1 MLATKVKFS
10 DENSAILE
18 PETTL
23 ETSSLQEMAKCPI
36 EFSSDGSNIKKPT
49 SPVVRGLLMATG
61 TLSLATGII
70 GIFVPVLPTT
80 CFLLFAAWCYARS
93 SQKCYDRLMNAKY
106 IGTYL
111 KNYRK
116 GKGVDKSIKIASISL
131 IWISISYAALA
142 VVSNAYVQIL
152 LLAIAAGVTW
162 HIATIPTLKQ
172 SQQRITSENAEI
184 INRRSSSID
193 KGSK

>member
-10 DENSAILE
+10 DENSAVLE

-23 ETSSLQEMAKCPI
+23 ETSNLQKIATCPI
-36 EFSSDGSNIKKPT
+36 EFSSDGSDIKKPT
-49 SPVVRGLLMATG
+49 SPLVRGLLMATG

-93 SQKCYDRLMNAKY
+93 SQKCYDRLMSAKY
-106 IGTYL
+106 VGTYL
-111 KNYRK
+111 KNYRD
-116 GKGVDKSIKIASISL
+116 GKGVAKSIKIGSISIL
-131 IWISISYAALA
+131 WLSIGYAALA
-142 VVSNAYVQIL
+142 VVSNAYVQLL

-172 SQQRITSENAEI
+172 SKHIVAVDKTEKITEL
-184 INRRSSSID
+184 
-193 KGSK
+193 